1 MKKHIF
7 SVLTLLIFFS
17 LSAQMTKEEMENVKN
32 TNPLVMQWL
41 TLYQTPPFNL
51 IKTEHYKPAM
61 LYAIEKAKQDI
72 NAIINDTQTPT
83 FENTIVAYEQSG
95 RLLDRVSGVLFN
107 LNEACTNEQ
116 IQQIC
121 QELSPML
128 TQYANDVSMNQQL
141 FAKIK
146 IIYDQR
152 DDLKLTTEDRTLL
165 DKVYKEFI
173 QNGALLTG
181 KNKEEYR
188 KATEELS
195 ILTLKFNQNVLKDN
209 NSFYLNITDKKDVEA
224 MPQYALDMAKQE
236 AQSRKMKGWV
246 FTLDYPSYSA
256 FITYC
261 PNRELREKMWRAF
274 NSIANHNDTNDNKQV
289 LKDITNLRLKIANL
303 LGYKS
308 FAEYQL
314 EDKMVENPTNVN
326 KFLEDLIVTSMPF
339 AKLDLQAVQ
348 DYATQHGFNDRLCRW
363 DFSYWSE
370 KLQHEKY
377 NISPELLKP
386 YFNLDY
392 VKNGIFTLADKLY
405 SLEFR
410 ENNQIQKYHPDVMVY
425 EVWEKKSNRFMAI
438 LYLDFFPR
446 ESKRNGAWM
455 TSFREE
461 SKANGKEIRPL
472 IQLVCN
478 FSKPTKKA
486 PSLLSFDEL
495 TTFLHEFGHCLHGI
509 LTECTYQSLSGT
521 SVAHDFVELMSQF
534 MENFAYEKEFLDL
547 FALHYKTGEKI
558 PQEYIDKIRSA
569 QQYNAGWL
577 SIRQLFF
584 GELDMAWHSLYKS
597 YTGEVVDMEK
607 IASEKAELMPMAEGC
622 CMSTQFSHIF
632 AGGYAAGYYGYKW
645 SEVLA
650 ADAWEA
656 FKEKGIFNPEVSSSF
671 RKNILSKGGSK
682 KPMEL
687 YKAFRGKEP
696 TNEAFL
702 KQQGFIK

>member
-1 MKKHIF
+1 MKK
-7 SVLTLLIFFS
+7 S
-17 LSAQMTKEEMENVKN
+17 LSLILMLMVTSLLTAQMTKEEMDNIRQ

-41 TLYQTPPFNL
+41 TPYQTPPFDL

-72 NAIINDTQTPT
+72 NAIITNTKPPT

-95 RLLDRVSGVLFN
+95 KLLDRVAGVLFN
-107 LNEACTNEQ
+107 MNEACTDEQ
-116 IQQIC
+116 MQQVC
-121 QELSPML
+121 QELSPIL
-128 TQYANDVSMNQQL
+128 TQYSNDVSMNPQL

-146 IIYDQR
+146 IVYDQR

-165 DKVYKEFI
+165 DKVYKGFI
-173 QNGALLTG
+173 QNGALLKG
-181 KNKEEYR
+181 QDKEEYR
-188 KATEELS
+188 KATEELG
-195 ILTLKFNQNVLKDN
+195 ILTLKFNQNALKDN
-209 NSFYLNITDKKDVEA
+209 NAFVLNITNKKDIEG
-224 MPQYALDMAKQE
+224 MPQYAIDAAKQE
-236 AQSRKMKGWV
+236 AQNRKMKGWA

-261 PNRELREKMWRAF
+261 PNRELREKMWKAS

-289 LKDITNLRLKIANL
+289 LKDIANLRLKIANL

-314 EDKMVENPTNVN
+314 EDKMAENPATVN
-326 KFLEDLIVTSMPF
+326 NFLEDLLNTSMPF
-339 AKLDLQAVQ
+339 AKRDLQAVQ
-348 DYATQHGFNDRLCRW
+348 DYANQHGFTDKLNRW

-370 KLQHEKY
+370 KLQNEKY

-386 YFNLDY
+386 YFNLEY
-392 VKNGIFTLADKLY
+392 VKNGIFTLAGKLY
-405 SLEFR
+405 GLEFR
-410 ENNQIQKYHPDVMVY
+410 ENNEIQKYHPDVKVY
-425 EVWEKKSNRFMAI
+425 EVWEKKSNRFMAV
-438 LYLDFFPR
+438 LYMDFYPR
-446 ESKRNGAWM
+446 ASKRDGAWM

-461 SKANGKEIRPL
+461 SKVNGDEIRPL

-478 FSKPTKKA
+478 FTKPTKKN
-486 PSLLSFDEL
+486 PSLLTFDEV

-509 LTECTYQSLSGT
+509 LAESVYKSLSGT
-521 SVAHDFVELMSQF
+521 NVAHDFVEGMSQF
-534 MENFAYEKEFLDL
+534 MENYAYEKEFLDL
-547 FALHYKTGEKI
+547 FAVHYKTGDKI
-558 PQEYIDKIRSA
+558 PQQYIDKIRAA

-584 GELDMAWHSLYKS
+584 GELDMAWHSIEKS
-597 YTGEVVDMEK
+597 CNQDVIAMEQ
-607 IASEKAELMPMAEGC
+607 IASNKAELMPMINGC

-632 AGGYAAGYYGYKW
+632 GGGYAAGYYGYKW
-645 SEVLA
+645 SEVIA
-650 ADAWEA
+650 ADAWAA
-656 FKEKGIFNPEVSSSF
+656 FKEKGIFNPEVATSF
-671 RKNILSKGGSK
+671 RKNVLSKGASK

>member
-1 MKKHIF
+1 
-7 SVLTLLIFFS
+7 
-17 LSAQMTKEEMENVKN
+17 MTKEEMENVKN

>member
-141 FAKIK
+141 FEKIK